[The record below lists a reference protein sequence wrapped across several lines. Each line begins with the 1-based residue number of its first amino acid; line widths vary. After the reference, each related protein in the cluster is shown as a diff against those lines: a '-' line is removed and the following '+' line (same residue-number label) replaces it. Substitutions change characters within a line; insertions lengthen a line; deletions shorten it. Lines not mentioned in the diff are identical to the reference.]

1 MRGVMSFDKRNS
13 KTLIFR
19 IGMNLEVQSYPSA
32 FQAILLLSAGANYLL
47 IKIFQRIQNLFLWK
61 SEDPKNNPSKMLTVN
76 CLLSMTILCKNQNYT
91 KVKLFSCYYSIAG
104 FFFSQFWKW
113 DCETKIESLTLSPS
127 FYIIIQICQAQ
138 TLNLTFCFCSNLWL
152 KLWRM
157 KLRIEQNNSLLSLTK
172 ILQLFLSTLIVI
184 IPILTIT
191 SLILESY
198 VNNIREYCLGAL
210 TMLSTVS
217 FAFICI
223 ILYSKLKDQYSVGDH
238 YRANLKFLSVAVII
252 CTLFRPSFNF
262 LFSQEFFWR
271 LKPGLECEAEDGT
284 IITKLPDTGFTWAIF
299 QLIYSCIT
307 DFIPIY
313 ILSLLFSPNVTK
325 RKTLVNVSDGWD
337 TGLE

>member
-1 MRGVMSFDKRNS
+1 MELKIDERSDVIRQEEFKDIDVSNWNEFG
-13 KTLIFR
+13 
-19 IGMNLEVQSYPSA
+19 
-32 FQAILLLSAGANYLL
+32 AILLLSAGANFLL

-76 CLLSMTILCKNQNYT
+76 CLLVMTILF
-91 KVKLFSCYYSIAG
+91 KLFSCYYSIAG
-104 FFFSQFWKW
+104 FFFSQIWRW
-113 DCETKIESLTLSPS
+113 DCESQITSLTISPS

-157 KLRIEQNNSLLSLTK
+157 KLRIEQNKSLLSLTN
-172 ILQLFLSTLIVI
+172 ILQIFLSALIVI

-238 YRANLKFLSVAVII
+238 YRTNLKFLSAAVII
-252 CTLFRPSFNF
+252 CTLLRPSFNF

-271 LKPGLECEAEDGT
+271 LKPGLECEADDGT
-284 IITKLPDTGFTWAIF
+284 IIQRLPDLGFNWAIF
-299 QLIYSCIT
+299 QLMYSCIT

-313 ILSLLFSPNVTK
+313 ILSLLFSPNITK